1 MIYFNNAATTW
12 PKPESV
18 YQAVD
23 NFFRNS
29 GMNPGRSGSAGKL
42 DAARMIFETRE
53 KIADFFSIKDSAHLV
68 LNSGATESLN
78 TVIRGVL
85 RKGDHVI
92 TSKMEHNSVIR
103 PLERLK
109 DEKEIEVD
117 YIDLDPESAE
127 VDYKALENVIRDNT
141 KLIVISHASNVLG
154 TVNDLQR
161 IGELAADENILFL
174 VDVAQSAGVIP
185 INVEQMKVD
194 FLAVAGHKSL
204 FAPPGVGT
212 LYVRD
217 PEKLL
222 PLKEGGTGTNS
233 LSLTQP
239 EIMPDYLEAGTLNTP
254 GIIGLG
260 AGVEFIQNEEIKN
273 IHQKE
278 MRLLKRMIEGL
289 TALSGIKIYGKNN
302 IDNRTAVTAFNLEGY
317 SSNQLAFKLQ
327 HEYNIQLR
335 GGLHCAPLLHKFLG
349 TAKQGM
355 LRISPG
361 YFNTEVEVDKF
372 LSIIEDIAAT

>member
-1 MIYFNNAATTW
+1 MIYFNNAATSC

-18 YQAVD
+18 YQEAD

-29 GMNPGRSGSAGKL
+29 GMNPGRSGSAERL

-53 KIADFFSIKDSAHLV
+53 KIAEFFSIKDSAHLV
-68 LNSGATESLN
+68 FNSGATESLN
-78 TVIRGVL
+78 TVIKGVL
-85 RKGDHVI
+85 KKGDHVI

-109 DEKEIEVD
+109 IEREIEID
-117 YIDLDPESAE
+117 YIDLDQEIAE
-127 VDYKALENVIRDNT
+127 VDYEALENAVRDNT

-154 TVNDLQR
+154 TVNNLER
-161 IGELAADENILFL
+161 IGKLAAAENILFL
-174 VDVAQSAGVIP
+174 VDAAQTAGVIP
-185 INVEQMKVD
+185 IDVEKMKID
-194 FLAVAGHKSL
+194 FLAVPGHKSL
-204 FAPPGVGT
+204 FGPPGVGA
-212 LYVRD
+212 LYVRK
-217 PEKLL
+217 PKKLM

-233 LSLTQP
+233 LSINQP

-260 AGVEFIQNEEIKN
+260 AGVEFIQNEGIKN

-278 MRLLKRMIEGL
+278 MKLLKKIIDGL
-289 TALSGIKIYGKNN
+289 SALPGVKVYGKK
-302 IDNRTAVTAFNLEGY
+302 DTDKRTAVTAFNLEVY

-327 HEYNIQLR
+327 HDFDIQLR

-349 TAKQGM
+349 TDKQGM
-355 LRISPG
+355 LRLSPG
-361 YFNTEVEVDKF
+361 YFNTEAEVDKF
-372 LSIIEDIAAT
+372 LNILENIKQ

>member
-1 MIYFNNAATTW
+1 MIYFNNAATSC
-12 PKPESV
+12 PKPETV

-29 GMNPGRSGSAGKL
+29 GKNPGRSGSAARL
-42 DAARMIFETRE
+42 DAAHMIFETRE
-53 KIADFFSIKDSAHLV
+53 KIAEFFSIKDSAHLV
-68 LNSGATESLN
+68 FNSGATESLN
-78 TVIRGVL
+78 TVIKGVL
-85 RKGDHVI
+85 KKGDHVL

-109 DEKEIEVD
+109 IEREIEVD
-117 YIDLDPESAE
+117 YIDLAEESTE
-127 VDYKALENVIRDNT
+127 VDYQSLKNAVRDNT
-141 KLIVISHASNVLG
+141 RLIVISHASNVLG

-161 IGELAADENILFL
+161 IGKLAAAEDILFL
-174 VDVAQSAGVIP
+174 VDAAQTAGVIP
-185 INVEQMKVD
+185 IDVEEMKID
-194 FLAVAGHKSL
+194 FLALPGHKSL
-204 FAPPGVGT
+204 FGPPGVGG

-217 PEKLL
+217 PKVLQ

-233 LSLTQP
+233 LSTTQP

-260 AGVEFIQNEEIKN
+260 AGIEFIQNQGINN

-278 MRLLKRMIEGL
+278 MRLLKKLIEGL
-289 TALSGIKIYGKNN
+289 NALAGIKVYGKKD
-302 IDNRTAVTAFNLEGY
+302 IINRTAVTAFNLEGY

-327 HEYNIQLR
+327 HDYEVQLR

-349 TAKQGM
+349 TDKQGM
-355 LRISPG
+355 LRLSPG
-361 YFNTEVEVDKF
+361 YFNTEAEVDIF
-372 LSIIEDIAAT
+372 LNIIESII